1 MPHYSGSD
9 IRSSRILRNCP
20 RSLLIATYWLLGTE
34 ISGAQNSNVGSGKFY
49 RLAVPES
56 SENKTGKQKKG
67 IFSTSL
73 VKISQLVATQENGD
87 WADWAELEFLCFSPV
102 KWTRTASGNYITGF
116 LCRIQRHRV
125 WMKRKTRDKNA
136 QLSLWDI
143 MSPFPVSQVEFR
155 QRDAYK
161 DPISRII
168 RKNDTMIV
176 QPITKMLMLAKVE
189 DEIIV
194 PGTAEI

>member
-1 MPHYSGSD
+1 
-9 IRSSRILRNCP
+9 
-20 RSLLIATYWLLGTE
+20 
-34 ISGAQNSNVGSGKFY
+34 
-49 RLAVPES
+49 
-56 SENKTGKQKKG
+56 
-67 IFSTSL
+67 
-73 VKISQLVATQENGD
+73 
-87 WADWAELEFLCFSPV
+87 
-102 KWTRTASGNYITGF
+102 
-116 LCRIQRHRV
+116 
-125 WMKRKTRDKNA
+125 MKRKTRDKNA